1 MNPIVED
8 VISSLEEFKDEARI
22 VFAAKSYPTAMKV
35 IGVTNPNSKIVLKE
49 LKTQTKKFSGRERI
63 DLAKELCKTN
73 IFECQHI
80 ALEYLGKDKKA
91 LAELTSKD
99 LDEFNQNMDNWV
111 SVDCF
116 AGYLVGY
123 AWREGI
129 ISTKKV
135 KSFLN
140 SDDFWS
146 RRIAVVSTVAL
157 NQKARGGTG
166 DAKKTIE
173 ICELVIDDH
182 QDMMNKAL
190 SWVLREL
197 AKVDSEPVE
206 KFLSKHKSRLHPRV
220 IREVTSKLET
230 GKKN

>member
-1 MNPIVED
+1 MKLIIKD
-8 VISSLEEFKDEARI
+8 IISSLEEFKDPNRLE
-22 VFAAKSYPTAMKV
+22 FAAKSYPTSMKV

-49 LKTQTKKFSGRERI
+49 LKTQTEKFSGREKI
-63 DLAKELCKTN
+63 ELAKDLFKTN
-73 IFECQHI
+73 VFECQHI
-80 ALEYLGKDKKA
+80 AMEYLGKDKKVLAA
-91 LAELTSKD
+91 LSSSD
-99 LDEFNQNMDNWV
+99 IDEFNQNMDNWV

-129 ISTKKV
+129 ITTKKV

-166 DAKKTIE
+166 DALKTIE

-197 AKVDSEPVE
+197 AKIDTVPVE
-206 KFLSKHKSRLHPRV
+206 QFIEKYKSRLHPRV
-220 IREVTSKLET
+220 LREVKNKLET
-230 GKKN
+230 GRKY